1 MTILIIESDDIKYL
15 NLVLS
20 QSTGFIE
27 AESSNIGGLC
37 CILGV
42 VAHYSLPSKPRQ

>member
-20 QSTGFIE
+20 QSACFIE

-37 CILGV
+37 CLLGV
-42 VAHYSLPSKPRQ
+42 VAHYPLPSQPHQ